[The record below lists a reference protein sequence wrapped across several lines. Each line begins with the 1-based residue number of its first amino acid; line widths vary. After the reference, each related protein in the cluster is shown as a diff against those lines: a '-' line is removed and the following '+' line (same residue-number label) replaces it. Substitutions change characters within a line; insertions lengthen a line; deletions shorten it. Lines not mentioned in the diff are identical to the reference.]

1 MSVSTFSCLIIPEKN
16 TRENELHKKNIFS
29 EPVAKIITMVSS
41 DRLQHKVQAWRMLF
55 IIYFSL
61 LNIIKIIDQYFRVAQ
76 IGCIHYSN
84 WPLVYSL
91 NCHYYQLTKNNEPL
105 TFDNGHQYQTL
116 GTVSRLRLRCVS
128 EEDHVT
134 TDRVQYSGVGPAVEA
149 PPLPPPDNTR
159 TCQVTTSDILKFQS
173 LCHQYSPCPHSTCP

>member
-41 DRLQHKVQAWRMLF
+41 DRLQHKVQASRMLF

-91 NCHYYQLTKNNEPL
+91 NCHYYQLTKKIMSRSHL
-105 TFDNGHQYQTL
+105 TMAINTKHSELCHGSGSGVCRRSTTLQLTESNTPEWDQQWRLLPSLPQTTL
-116 GTVSRLRLRCVS
+116 G
-128 EEDHVT
+128 HV
-134 TDRVQYSGVGPAVEA
+134 
-149 PPLPPPDNTR
+149 
-159 TCQVTTSDILKFQS
+159 K
-173 LCHQYSPCPHSTCP
+173 